1 MSYQKEERWSGDAP
15 DERKE
20 FFCSREALWGLVAF
34 LAVLTAKLL
43 HQRATSHI
51 CFDIYL
57 LSLFYFIVLCVFV
70 ARTIIVRKTEW
81 LPLAV
86 GAGCMAAGLTSQL
99 SPEGCR
105 VETHNGWYILRPT
118 PDCPENYWIFQT
130 RKGMR
135 VEGIRGKG
143 GGIPLP
149 FPNLHGIGRVIFPG
163 ERYTFGR
170 FELNSRGIKM
180 TDGVIL
186 NADGL
191 AFVGNARNSHCV
203 GRTYTPAGRIFDYEE
218 EYGRTL
224 REEYLS
230 ACRNTYIGFF
240 RADSKTGY
248 GRYYYK
254 GGGYY
259 EGWFRNGKCHGEGRI
274 VDRNN
279 NVIRHQQWRME
290 PPAGKPLTIMR
301 ALEQARQAKNEWK
314 RAAKYRYRRVL
325 PATAE
330 ALARHGVVI
339 SPAGEDCNTSDI
351 FKIRPD
357 APAPNIVRYQGKL
370 DGRRPEGEG
379 TAVFESGDTYTG
391 AWHNGLREG
400 HGEMLYANGDMYK
413 GEWKAGRRTG
423 KGVYTKSLRPGTYVK
438 GDFADG
444 LPHGIAL
451 CCINGRTAYNG
462 RWVDGRPLHPEKI
475 DREESPA
482 AESHSRPGRRRTE
495 RDSRP
500 TARSGYGR

>member
-1 MSYQKEERWSGDAP
+1 MSYQKEERWSGEAP

-34 LAVLTAKLL
+34 LAVLTVKLL

-57 LSLFYFIVLCVFV
+57 LSLFYFIVLGVFV

-99 SPEGCR
+99 SPEGCK

-130 RKGMR
+130 NSGMR

-149 FPNLHGIGRVIFPG
+149 FPVLHGIGRVIFPG
-163 ERYTFGR
+163 KHYAFGHV
-170 FELNSRGIKM
+170 EISSRGIEL
-180 TDGVIL
+180 TDGMIFVS
-186 NADGL
+186 DGT
-191 AFVGNARNSHCV
+191 AFVGNVVKNHYM
-203 GRTYTPAGRIFDYEE
+203 GRMYSPRGRICDYEE
-218 EYGRTL
+218 KNNRTI

-230 ACRNTYIGFF
+230 ACRNTYLGFF

-248 GRYYYK
+248 GRYYYH

-259 EGWFRNGKCHGEGRI
+259 EGWFRDGKCHGEGRL

-279 NVIRHQQWRME
+279 KVIRHQQWCME

-301 ALEQARQAKNEWK
+301 ALEVAQRIRNEWK
-314 RAAKYRYRRVL
+314 RAGKYRHTL
-325 PATAE
+325 PLTAA
-330 ALARHGVVI
+330 ALERHGVVI
-339 SPAGEDCNTSDI
+339 RSAQAGSNPAGTFCI
-351 FKIRPD
+351 CPD
-357 APAPNIVRYQGKL
+357 APAPCIVKYQGQL
-370 DGRRPEGEG
+370 NGRRPEGEG
-379 TAVFESGDTYTG
+379 TAVFETGDTYTG

-400 HGEMLYANGDMYK
+400 HGEMLYANGDKYE

-423 KGVYTKSLRPGTYVK
+423 KGIYIKSLKPRTHVQ
-438 GDFADG
+438 GDFVDG
-444 LPHGIAL
+444 LPHGIAI
-451 CCINGRTAYNG
+451 CYTNGRIAYNG

-475 DREESPA
+475 SREESPA
-482 AESHSRPGRRRTE
+482 RREALPPRRASRG
-495 RDSRP
+495 
-500 TARSGYGR
+500 AR

>member
-1 MSYQKEERWSGDAP
+1 MSYQKEERWSGEAP
-15 DERKE
+15 DDGKE
-20 FFCSREALWGLVAF
+20 FFGSRKALWGLVAF
-34 LAVLTAKLL
+34 LAVLTVKLL
-43 HQRATSHI
+43 HQRATSNI
-51 CFDIYL
+51 CFDICL
-57 LSLFYFIVLCVFV
+57 LSLFYFIVLGVFV
-70 ARTIIVRKTEW
+70 ARTIIVRKAEW

-149 FPNLHGIGRVIFPG
+149 FPTLHGIGRVIFPG
-163 ERYTFGR
+163 EYYAFGHV
-170 FELNSRGIKM
+170 EISSRGIKL
-180 TDGVIL
+180 TDGVIFVS
-186 NADGL
+186 DGT
-191 AFVGNARNSHCV
+191 AFVGNVEKNHYM
-203 GRTYTPAGRIFDYEE
+203 GRMYSPRGGIYDYEE
-218 EYGRTL
+218 KNNRTI

-230 ACRNTYIGFF
+230 GCRNTYIGFF

-248 GRYYYK
+248 GRYYYS

-259 EGWFRNGKCHGEGRI
+259 EGWFCNGKCHGEGRI

-279 NVIRHQQWRME
+279 HVVRHQQWRME
-290 PPAGKPLTIMR
+290 PPAGKPLAFMR
-301 ALEQARQAKNEWK
+301 ALERARQAKDDWK
-314 RAAKYRYRRVL
+314 WAAKYRYRRVL
-325 PATAE
+325 PVTAE
-330 ALARHGVVI
+330 ALVRHGVVI
-339 SPAGEDCNTSDI
+339 SPAGEDCNASGI

-357 APAPNIVRYQGKL
+357 APAPYIVRYQGKL
-370 DGRRPEGEG
+370 SGRRPEGEG
-379 TAVFESGDTYTG
+379 TAVFETGDTYTG

-413 GEWKAGRRTG
+413 GEWEAGRRTG
-423 KGVYTKSLRPGTYVK
+423 KGSYIKSLKPETCVK

-444 LPHGIAL
+444 LPHGIAI
-451 CCINGRTAYNG
+451 CYINGRIAYNG

-475 DREESPA
+475 SREERSARREALPPRRA
-482 AESHSRPGRRRTE
+482 SRG
-495 RDSRP
+495 
-500 TARSGYGR
+500 AR